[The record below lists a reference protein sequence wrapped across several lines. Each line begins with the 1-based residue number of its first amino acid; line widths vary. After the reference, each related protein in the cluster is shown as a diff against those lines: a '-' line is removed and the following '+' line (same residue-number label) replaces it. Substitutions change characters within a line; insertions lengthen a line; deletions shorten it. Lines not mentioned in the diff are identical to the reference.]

1 MRIMTCNIWGDYFH
15 NPVKDRMGGYETLF
29 SEYKPDIVG
38 FQECTAGWYGS
49 GFFEAIEKDYSLY
62 RLIDKNYTPILVRK
76 ERFSLLS
83 CGFRLYSRTP
93 DASKGYTYLVLKDN
107 ATDKAL
113 GVINTH
119 FWWKVGEEHDRIREE
134 NARELGLC
142 ARNIVAA
149 FGCPVYAFG
158 DLNCRYHESPFRILA
173 SEGFLRTIDSAREA
187 DEMSSHHGDPVLGE
201 DGKWHGRKTENDK
214 NHSLDHI
221 LFMNGTE
228 SIFRYRVVCDPY
240 ILDSSDHSPV
250 YIDIAE

>member
-38 FQECTAGWYGS
+38 FQECTGGWYGS
-49 GFFEAIEKDYSLY
+49 GFFEAIEKDYALY

-93 DASKGYTYLVLKDN
+93 DASKGFTYLVLKNN
-107 ATDKAL
+107 AADKTL
-113 GVINTH
+113 GVVNTH

-134 NARELGLC
+134 NARELSLC
-142 ARNIVAA
+142 AQNIVEA

-158 DLNCRYHESPFRILA
+158 DLNCRYHESPFRILE
-173 SEGFLRTIDSAREA
+173 SEGFSCAIDSAREA

-201 DGKWHGRKTENDK
+201 DGNWHGKKTENGK
-214 NHSLDHI
+214 EHSIDHI

-228 SIFRYRVVCDPY
+228 NILDYRVVCDPY